1 MNFNQISVKNSP
13 ATDNDKR
20 KIRKHRHF
28 HLHGVNAPPVNVSI
42 HHWKDMVKMSLQS
55 MTINSYLNEGNIMRK
70 ESTSDTDDEY
80 IVAIDKLFDKRE
92 CNKYIKTLKESQ
104 RCGCG
109 RLENEHSF
117 EAIKN
122 GKRLNSETDIEKT
135 EENWNKNYIKGSCR
149 WSIKNHTKLLP
160 TDAYGTIEFQGGPR
174 PIKSQYIRLSFDSDC
189 ASIIHLLENIWQIPP
204 PKLVIS
210 IHGGTNNFNLQPKL
224 ARIFRNGLIKSAS
237 TTGAWIIT
245 SGCDDGVTK
254 HVAAAI
260 ENCQNSNRNKTKIIS
275 IGIAPWG
282 LLKRRED
289 FIGKDHTVLY
299 RKTGNNMKSRFI
311 TLNNRH
317 SYFLLTDNGTVGKW
331 GSEIILRRRL
341 ETYIKERQTI
351 ANKGKTIPVVCVILE
366 GGTFSIRTALQYVT
380 TIPKTPVVVCDGS
393 GRASDML
400 SFTHHYIQED
410 GQLPEIL
417 KKQLLSLIE
426 SVFQLNQIEA
436 EHLLKDLLA
445 CASQKEMLTIF
456 RSGGEHKN
464 DFDHA
469 ILTAL
474 LKGYDLTPTEQLSL
488 ALSWNRVDIARSDI
502 FHPNIE
508 WKMEDLHNIMIE
520 ALIYDRVDF
529 VRLLLENGVDMQKF
543 LTIGRLEELYNSDK
557 GPTNTLYYIV
567 RDVTKINHNYR
578 YKLTHIGLAMEKL
591 IGNGFK
597 SYYSSDE
604 FRKKYCEYKISTK
617 KRVDEINKIDNNS
630 PNRRLSNFFPF
641 NTSTQEQNDDNSWK
655 KRMKSAFNDSPNKK
669 PKTVVINLEENTLP
683 KSFKDNL
690 KNNNNYSSDC
700 NLRFRY
706 PFNEL
711 LVWAVLTK
719 RHEMARCMWEHG
731 EESMAKAL
739 IACALNR
746 NLAKEAREDYLD
758 VEISDDLKKNAEE
771 FKHLALD
778 LLDCCY
784 RQDDDKTLHLLT
796 YELKYWGNETNIS
809 LAVMGNN
816 KQFLAHPCCQ
826 MLLADLWHGGM
837 RIRSNSNLKVIMGI
851 LFFPSIFALEYKT
864 KEELMLQPQTA
875 AEHENEV
882 YDSSS
887 SEDDTDTSDSDNSSS
902 SDDDSESY
910 QHGSKSFFGSNQSL
924 HFSSILPSRLRRSK
938 KESKQQRRQSIDSGT
953 SNVITKRTNKKRTI
967 SLSNDNVNNNHQVTE
982 NIDIKSTQ
990 TKKEILDPT
999 LLINN
1004 TKNKSNNFKKSQEYQ
1019 SNIENKQKESVAK
1032 PIVKVKPKKIKAKR
1046 KLYEF
1051 ISAPITTFWT
1061 WFLSYVAFLMA
1072 NIYVLLIKTENEV
1085 RPLEYILF
1093 VYVVVFGL
1101 EEIRKLF
1108 MSEPTKIKK
1117 KLTFFFSDT
1126 WNWITTLAVT
1136 LYIIGFILRAASE
1149 TTTQDGRVILAID
1162 STIWI
1167 LKILD
1172 YLTIHPKF
1180 GIYITMVL
1188 KMVIAMSYHIALLFI
1203 SLLAFG
1209 LPRQSIFYPNEN
1221 WSWVLVRNIFYK
1233 PYFMLY
1239 GEVYAGEIDLC
1250 TDEGTNCVPGNFVPP
1265 ILMTIFLL
1273 IANLLLISMLM
1284 ATFNNIFNEVSC
1296 LAKQYWL
1303 FQRYHQVMKYE
1314 SSPVVPPP
1322 FTIIYH
1328 IYWIGKYI
1336 WYRNTFNIRK
1346 FAQKIGIVN
1355 VKNFKKEHI
1364 FDNTLKLFLSLSQ
1377 VEKIHDFEEECMEAL
1392 TLQQEDNFKCSTDTR
1407 IKNTSENTET
1417 ILSRVSDVVRSEGTL
1432 KEAVSLIE
1440 TRLNTI
1446 EVKENELM
1454 EHLRHIS
1461 EVLPQLFP
1469 KHEKISRSSYNV
1481 DQITDYLPSISDHG
1495 KDYQDSRIR
1504 DSIRRKLGTTD
1515 YTSITDSIVVKNLTG
1530 ELKEGT
1536 HFEDIFT
1543 EDDKDEDDYDV
1554 ESN

>member
-1 MNFNQISVKNSP
+1 MKLNEISPKNSP
-13 ATDNDKR
+13 AMDSDRR
-20 KIRKHRHF
+20 KIRKHR

-42 HHWKDMVKMSLQS
+42 HQWKDMLKMSLQS
-55 MTINSYLNEGNIMRK
+55 VNINNYFKEGNCMTIG
-70 ESTSDTDDEY
+70 STSDTDDEY
-80 IVAIDKLFDKRE
+80 TFAIDKLFNKRE
-92 CNKYIKTLKESQ
+92 CSKYVKTMKESQ

-109 RLENEHSF
+109 RLEFEHSS
-117 EAIKN
+117 EAIN
-122 GKRLNSETDIEKT
+122 NANRLTSETDLEKM
-135 EENWNKNYIKGSCR
+135 EENWNRSYIKGTDR
-149 WSIKNHTKLLP
+149 WSIKNHTRLLP

-174 PIKSQYIRLSFDSDC
+174 PIKAQYVRLSFDTDC
-189 ASIIHLLENIWQIPP
+189 SSIIHLLQNIWQIPP

-260 ENCQNSNRNKTKIIS
+260 ESCHNSSRNKAKIIS

-317 SYFLLTDNGTVGKW
+317 GYFLLTDNGTVGKW

-341 ETYIKERQTI
+341 EGYIKENQTI
-351 ANKGKTIPVVCVILE
+351 VNEGKTIPVVCVILE

-380 TIPKTPVVVCDGS
+380 TIPKTPVVICDGS
-393 GRASDML
+393 GRASDMI
-400 SFTHHYIQED
+400 SFAHHYIQED
-410 GQLPEIL
+410 GNLPEIL
-417 KKQLLSLIE
+417 RKQLLSLIE
-426 SVFQLNQIEA
+426 SVFQLTKEEA
-436 EHLLKDLLA
+436 EHLLKDLLE
-445 CASQKEMLTIF
+445 CVSQKEMLTIF

-488 ALSWNRVDIARSDI
+488 TLSWNRVDIARSDI
-502 FHPNIE
+502 FHPNME
-508 WKMEDLHNIMIE
+508 WKMDDLHNIMIE

-604 FRKKYCEYKISTK
+604 FRKNYLEYKNHCK
-617 KRVDEINKIDNNS
+617 KKNVNVNGQTGS
-630 PNRRLSNFFPF
+630 YSSRRLSTFFPF
-641 NTSTQEQNDDNSWK
+641 NTTSPQEQGDEHSW
-655 KRMKSAFNDSPNKK
+655 RRRVKSAFHDSPNKK
-669 PKTVVINLEENTLP
+669 QKTVVINLEDNISSRSHKLDT
-683 KSFKDNL
+683 KSDDL
-690 KNNNNYSSDC
+690 TSSDDGI
-700 NLRFRY
+700 RFRY

-739 IACALNR
+739 VACALNR

-771 FKHLALD
+771 FKHLSLD

-809 LAVMGNN
+809 LAVMANN

-864 KEELMLQPQTA
+864 KEELMFQPQTA
-875 AEHENEV
+875 AEHENEI

-887 SEDDTDTSDSDNSSS
+887 SGDDTDTSDSDSSSS
-902 SDDDSESY
+902 SDSDSESN
-910 QHGSKSFFGSNQSL
+910 QHGAKSFFGSNQSL

-938 KESKQQRRQSIDSGT
+938 KESKQQRRQSMDSSSSHLT
-953 SNVITKRTNKKRTI
+953 TIRTNKIRTI
-967 SLSNDNVNNNHQVTE
+967 SLTTENFTNNQEVIDNVDMVSSPITE
-982 NIDIKSTQ
+982 K
-990 TKKEILDPT
+990 ILDPT
-999 LLINN
+999 QLTSCGN
-1004 TKNKSNNFKKSQEYQ
+1004 NKSIPQQNNVERSTSYDYKH
-1019 SNIENKQKESVAK
+1019 KESVAR

-1061 WFLSYVAFLMA
+1061 WFLSFIAFLIA
-1072 NIYVLLIKTENEV
+1072 DIYVLLIKTETNV
-1085 RPLEYILF
+1085 SILEYILF
-1093 VYVVVFGL
+1093 VYVIVFGM

-1108 MSEPTKIKK
+1108 MSEPTEIKK

-1126 WNWITTLAVT
+1126 WNWITILAVS
-1136 LYIIGFILRAASE
+1136 LYIFGFILRCSSE
-1149 TTTQDGRVILAID
+1149 STAQSGRVILAVD
-1162 STIWI
+1162 SAIWV

-1250 TDEGTNCVPGNFVPP
+1250 NDEGTNCVPGHFIPP

-1284 ATFNNIFNEVSC
+1284 ATFNNIFIEVSC

-1314 SSPVVPPP
+1314 SSPVLPPP

-1328 IYWIGKYI
+1328 IYWVGKYI
-1336 WYRNTFNIRK
+1336 WYRNIFNIRK
-1346 FAQKIGIVN
+1346 IAQKIGIVKLTN
-1355 VKNFKKEHI
+1355 LKKEHI
-1364 FDNTLKLFLSLSQ
+1364 FDNTLKLFLSLTQ

-1392 TLQQEDNFKCSTDTR
+1392 TLQQEDNFKSATDTR
-1407 IKNTSENTET
+1407 IKNTTENTET
-1417 ILSRVSDVVRSEGTL
+1417 ILSRISDVVRNEGTL
-1432 KEAVSLIE
+1432 KEAISLIE
-1440 TRLNTI
+1440 TRLSTI
-1446 EVKENELM
+1446 EVRENELT

-1461 EVLPQLFP
+1461 EMLPQIFP
-1469 KHEKISRSSYNV
+1469 KHDRSSGSMYDH
-1481 DQITDYLPSISDHG
+1481 DQVLDYLSNISDHG
-1495 KDYQDSRIR
+1495 ADYADSRVR

-1515 YTSITDSIVVKNLTG
+1515 YTSITDSIVVKNVSG
-1530 ELKEGT
+1530 EKKDGCND
-1536 HFEDIFT
+1536 FEDIFT

>member
-1 MNFNQISVKNSP
+1 MNLNQLSVENSP
-13 ATDNDKR
+13 IINNRKR
-20 KIRKHRHF
+20 LKKHRHAY
-28 HLHGVNAPPVNVSI
+28 GANAAPVNVSI
-42 HHWKDMVKMSLQS
+42 HQWRDMLKMSLRS
-55 MTINSYLNEGNIMRK
+55 VTMNNYLKDTTIDNS
-70 ESTSDTDDEY
+70 SDSGEY
-80 IVAIDKLFDKRE
+80 TFAIDKLFEKRE
-92 CNKYIKTLKESQ
+92 CCKYIKTLKESQ

-109 RLENEHSF
+109 KLEYEHSI
-117 EAIKN
+117 EAIRN
-122 GKRLNSETDIEKT
+122 SKRMTSETDIENFGKT
-135 EENWNKNYIKGSCR
+135 NDR
-149 WSIKNHTKLLP
+149 WSIKNHTELLP

-174 PIKSQYIRLSFDSDC
+174 PIKAQYVRLSFDSDC
-189 ASIIHLLENIWQIPP
+189 ASIVHLLENIWQIPP
-204 PKLVIS
+204 PKLIIS
-210 IHGGTNNFNLQPKL
+210 IHGGTNDFNLQAKL
-224 ARIFRNGLIKSAS
+224 ARLFRNGLIKSAS

-260 ENCQNSNRNKTKIIS
+260 ESCHNSNRNKTKIIS

-282 LLKRRED
+282 LLKKRED
-289 FIGKDHTVLY
+289 FIGKDHTVYY
-299 RKTGNNMKSRFI
+299 RKTGNNVKSRFI
-311 TLNNRH
+311 ALNNRH
-317 SYFLLTDNGTVGKW
+317 GYFLLTDNGTVGKW

-341 ETYIKERQTI
+341 EGYFRERRT
-351 ANKGKTIPVVCVILE
+351 AGKTVPVVCVILE
-366 GGTFSIRTALQYVT
+366 GGTFSIKTALQYVT

-393 GRASDML
+393 GRASDMI
-400 SFTHHYIQED
+400 SFVHQYVQED
-410 GQLPEIL
+410 GTLHDEL
-417 KKQLLSLIE
+417 RKQLLLLIE
-426 SVFQLNQIEA
+426 SVFQLNKIES
-436 EHLLKDLLA
+436 ELLLKDLLECVA
-445 CASQKEMLTIF
+445 QKEMLTIF
-456 RSGGEHKN
+456 RSGGEHRS

-474 LKGYDLTPTEQLSL
+474 LRGYDLTPTEQLSL

-502 FHPNIE
+502 FQPNIE
-508 WKMEDLHNIMIE
+508 WRMEDLHNIMIE

-567 RDVTKINHNYR
+567 RDVTKISHNYR

-597 SYYSSDE
+597 SYYSSEE
-604 FRKKYCEYKISTK
+604 FRKNYSDYKNVWKRKYGGGSKVRRVNEQTWKTK
-617 KRVDEINKIDNNS
+617 
-630 PNRRLSNFFPF
+630 
-641 NTSTQEQNDDNSWK
+641 
-655 KRMKSAFNDSPNKK
+655 MKSTFNDSVK
-669 PKTVVINLEENTLP
+669 KTVVINVDTL
-683 KSFKDNL
+683 
-690 KNNNNYSSDC
+690 SDSGKIEVK
-700 NLRFRY
+700 FRY

-731 EESMAKAL
+731 EEAMAKAL

-771 FKHLALD
+771 FKQLSLD

-809 LAVMGNN
+809 LAVMANN

-837 RIRSNSNLKVIMGI
+837 RIRSNSNIKVIMGI

-882 YDSSS
+882 YYDSSS
-887 SEDDTDTSDSDNSSS
+887 SEDDTDTSDSDSSSS
-902 SDDDSESY
+902 SDSEDGT
-910 QHGSKSFFGSNQSL
+910 HPHTNKSFFGSNQSL
-924 HFSSILPSRLRRSK
+924 HFSSIFRRSNK
-938 KESKQQRRQSIDSGT
+938 KQQRRQSMDLSPV
-953 SNVITKRTNKKRTI
+953 NKTNKNRTI
-967 SLSNDNVNNNHQVTE
+967 SLTTDNSIDIHHEIIESYQNNKNLKHISIVEDISKSEKSISND
-982 NIDIKSTQ
+982 S
-990 TKKEILDPT
+990 
-999 LLINN
+999 
-1004 TKNKSNNFKKSQEYQ
+1004 
-1019 SNIENKQKESVAK
+1019 NKQIETVAR
-1032 PIVKVKPKKIKAKR
+1032 PIVKTKPKKIKAKR

-1051 ISAPITTFWT
+1051 IFAPITTFWT
-1061 WFLSYVAFLMA
+1061 WFLSFIAFLIID
-1072 NIYVLLIKTENEV
+1072 IYVLLKKTEKDPEV
-1085 RPLEYILF
+1085 LEWILF

-1126 WNWITTLAVT
+1126 WNWITMLAVT
-1136 LYIIGFILRAASE
+1136 FYIIGFIFRTISDS
-1149 TTTQDGRVILAID
+1149 TVQTGRVILAVD
-1162 STIWI
+1162 TTIWI

-1172 YLTIHPKF
+1172 YLTIYPKF

-1188 KMVIAMSYHIALLFI
+1188 KMISAMSYHIALLFI

-1209 LPRQSIFYPNEN
+1209 LPRQSIFFPNET

-1250 TDEGTNCVPGNFVPP
+1250 TDEGTNCVPGNFIPP

-1284 ATFNNIFNEVSC
+1284 ATFNHIFNEVSC

-1314 SSPVVPPP
+1314 SSPVIPPP

-1328 IYWIGKYI
+1328 IYWVGKYI
-1336 WYRNTFNIRK
+1336 WYRNIFYIRK
-1346 FAQKIGIVN
+1346 GCKKIGLVN
-1355 VKNFKKEHI
+1355 DTNYNKGHLL
-1364 FDNTLKLFLSLSQ
+1364 DHTLKLFLSVSQ
-1377 VEKIHDFEEECMEAL
+1377 VEKIHDFEEECMESL
-1392 TLQQEDNFKCSTDTR
+1392 TIQQEDFFKNANDTR
-1407 IKNTSENTET
+1407 IKNTYDNTES
-1417 ILSRVSDVVRSEGTL
+1417 ILSRISDVLRSDTTF
-1432 KEAVSLIE
+1432 KEAVSVIE
-1440 TRLNTI
+1440 NRLNNV
-1446 EVKENELM
+1446 EVKETELLD
-1454 EHLRHIS
+1454 HLRNIS
-1461 EVLPQLFP
+1461 DILPLLFP
-1469 KHEKISRSSYNV
+1469 DKGVDSIESKISIV
-1481 DQITDYLPSISDHG
+1481 KDPESI
-1495 KDYQDSRIR
+1495 Q
-1504 DSIRRKLGTTD
+1504 RKLGTTD
-1515 YTSITDSIVVKNLTG
+1515 YTSITDSIVVKEPRKVVKVDDILT
-1530 ELKEGT
+1530 
-1536 HFEDIFT
+1536 
-1543 EDDKDEDDYDV
+1543 EDDYDLD
-1554 ESN
+1554 SN

>member
-1 MNFNQISVKNSP
+1 MKFNEISPKNSP
-13 ATDNDKR
+13 AMDNDRR
-20 KIRKHRHF
+20 KIRKHR

-42 HHWKDMVKMSLQS
+42 HQWKDMLKMSLQS
-55 MTINSYLNEGNIMRK
+55 VNINNYFK
-70 ESTSDTDDEY
+70 ESNGLTIGSTNDTDDEY
-80 IVAIDKLFDKRE
+80 SFAIDKLFNKRE
-92 CNKYIKTLKESQ
+92 CNKYVKTMKESQ

-109 RLENEHSF
+109 RLEFEHSS
-117 EAIKN
+117 EAIN
-122 GKRLNSETDIEKT
+122 NANRLTSETDLEKI
-135 EENWNKNYIKGSCR
+135 EENWNRSYIKGADR

-174 PIKSQYIRLSFDSDC
+174 PIKAQYVRLSFDSDC
-189 ASIIHLLENIWQIPP
+189 SSIIHLLQNIWQIPP

-245 SGCDDGVTK
+245 SGCDDGVTR

-260 ENCQNSNRNKTKIIS
+260 ESCHNSSRNKAKIIS

-317 SYFLLTDNGTVGKW
+317 GYFLLTDNGTVGKW

-341 ETYIKERQTI
+341 EGYIKENQTI
-351 ANKGKTIPVVCVILE
+351 VNEGKTIPVVCVILE

-380 TIPKTPVVVCDGS
+380 TIPKTPVVICDGS
-393 GRASDML
+393 GRASDMI
-400 SFTHHYIQED
+400 SFAHHYIQDD
-410 GQLPEIL
+410 GNLPEIL
-417 KKQLLSLIE
+417 RKQLLSLIE
-426 SVFQLNQIEA
+426 SVFQLTKEEA
-436 EHLLKDLLA
+436 EHLLKDLLE

-488 ALSWNRVDIARSDI
+488 TLSWNRVDIARSDI

-508 WKMEDLHNIMIE
+508 WKMDDLHNIMIE

-597 SYYSSDE
+597 SYYSSYE
-604 FRKKYCEYKISTK
+604 FRKNYLEYKNSCK
-617 KRVDEINKIDNNS
+617 KKNVNVNGGTGS
-630 PNRRLSNFFPF
+630 YSSRRLSAFFPF
-641 NTSTQEQNDDNSWK
+641 NTTSSQEQGDEFSW
-655 KRMKSAFNDSPNKK
+655 RRRVKSAFHDSPNKK
-669 PKTVVINLEENTLP
+669 QKTVVINLEDNISSRSHKFDTKSDDLTL
-683 KSFKDNL
+683 SNGGI
-690 KNNNNYSSDC
+690 
-700 NLRFRY
+700 RFRY

-719 RHEMARCMWEHG
+719 RHQMARCMWEHG

-739 IACALNR
+739 VACALNR

-771 FKHLALD
+771 FKHLSLD

-809 LAVMGNN
+809 LAVMANN

-864 KEELMLQPQTA
+864 KEELMFQPQTA
-875 AEHENEV
+875 AEHENEI

-887 SEDDTDTSDSDNSSS
+887 SEDDTDTSDSDSSSS
-902 SDDDSESY
+902 SDSDSESN
-910 QHGSKSFFGSNQSL
+910 QHGAKSFFGSNQSL

-938 KESKQQRRQSIDSGT
+938 KESKQQRRQSMDSSSSHLT
-953 SNVITKRTNKKRTI
+953 SIRTNKIRTI
-967 SLSNDNVNNNHQVTE
+967 SLTTENLTNNQEVIE
-982 NIDIKSTQ
+982 NIDVLSTPIAE
-990 TKKEILDPT
+990 KILDPT
-999 LLINN
+999 QLTNN
-1004 TKNKSNNFKKSQEYQ
+1004 GKNKSIPQQNNEELSTTYDYKH
-1019 SNIENKQKESVAK
+1019 KESVVR
-1032 PIVKVKPKKIKAKR
+1032 PLVKVKPKKIKAKR

-1061 WFLSYVAFLMA
+1061 WFLSFIAFLIA
-1072 NIYVLLIKTENEV
+1072 DIYVLLIKTEKDV
-1085 RPLEYILF
+1085 SILEYILF
-1093 VYVVVFGL
+1093 IYVIVFGM

-1126 WNWITTLAVT
+1126 WNWITILAVS
-1136 LYIIGFILRAASE
+1136 LYIFGFILRCSSE
-1149 TTTQDGRVILAID
+1149 STAQSGRVILAID
-1162 STIWI
+1162 STIWV

-1172 YLTIHPKF
+1172 YLTIHPKI
-1180 GIYITMVL
+1180 GIYITMVI

-1209 LPRQSIFYPNEN
+1209 LPRQSIFYPNED

-1250 TDEGTNCVPGNFVPP
+1250 NDEGTNCVPGHFVPP

-1284 ATFNNIFNEVSC
+1284 ATFNNIFIEVSC

-1314 SSPVVPPP
+1314 SSPVLPPP
-1322 FTIIYH
+1322 FTLIYH
-1328 IYWIGKYI
+1328 IYWVGKYI
-1336 WYRNTFNIRK
+1336 WYRNIFNIRK
-1346 FAQKIGIVN
+1346 IAQKIGIVKLTN
-1355 VKNFKKEHI
+1355 LKKEHI

-1392 TLQQEDNFKCSTDTR
+1392 TLQQEDNFKSATDTR
-1407 IKNTSENTET
+1407 IKNATENTET
-1417 ILSRVSDVVRSEGTL
+1417 ILSRISDVVRNEGTL

-1446 EVKENELM
+1446 EVRENELT

-1461 EVLPQLFP
+1461 EMLPQIFP
-1469 KHEKISRSSYNV
+1469 KYDKSSGSMYDPDQVLDYISNV
-1481 DQITDYLPSISDHG
+1481 SDHG
-1495 KDYQDSRIR
+1495 AEYADSRIR

-1515 YTSITDSIVVKNLTG
+1515 YTSITDSIVVKNVSG
-1530 ELKEGT
+1530 EKKDGGND
-1536 HFEDIFT
+1536 FKDVFT
-1543 EDDKDEDDYDV
+1543 EDEKDEDDYDV

>member
-1 MNFNQISVKNSP
+1 
-13 ATDNDKR
+13 
-20 KIRKHRHF
+20 
-28 HLHGVNAPPVNVSI
+28 
-42 HHWKDMVKMSLQS
+42 MVKMSLHS
-55 MTINSYLNEGNIMRK
+55 MTLNSYLNESN
-70 ESTSDTDDEY
+70 SDTDDEY
-80 IVAIDKLFDKRE
+80 TFTIDKIFNKRE
-92 CNKYIKTLKESQ
+92 CSKYIKTLKESQ

-109 RLENEHSF
+109 RLENEHSYD
-117 EAIKN
+117 ARRN
-122 GKRLNSETDIEKT
+122 GKILASETDIEKM
-135 EENWNKNYIKGSCR
+135 EENWNKNYMKGSYR
-149 WSIKNHTKLLP
+149 WSIKNHTELMP

-224 ARIFRNGLIKSAS
+224 ARIFRNGLIKAAS

-245 SGCDDGVTK
+245 SGCDGGVTK

-260 ENCQNSNRNKTKIIS
+260 ESCQNSNRNKTKIIS

-341 ETYIKERQTI
+341 ETYIKERQTLS
-351 ANKGKTIPVVCVILE
+351 NGGKTIPVVCAILE

-400 SFTHHYIQED
+400 SFAHHYIQED
-410 GQLPEIL
+410 GKLPEIL
-417 KKQLLSLIE
+417 RKQLLSLIE
-426 SVFQLNQIEA
+426 SVFQLTKLEA
-436 EHLLKDLLA
+436 EHLLKDLLE
-445 CASQKEMLTIF
+445 CVSQKEMLTIF

-578 YKLTHIGLAMEKL
+578 YKLNHIGLAMEKL
-591 IGNGFK
+591 IGNGFR

-604 FRKKYCEYKISTK
+604 FRKKYYEYKCSSK
-617 KRVDEINKIDNNS
+617 KKFDNIKKIENAS
-630 PNRRLSNFFPF
+630 PNRRLSNFFSF
-641 NTSTQEQNDDNSWK
+641 NTTTQESHDDNSWK
-655 KRMKSAFNDSPNKK
+655 KKMKSAFNDSPNKK
-669 PKTVVINLEENTLP
+669 SKSVFINL
-683 KSFKDNL
+683 DNISSMSY
-690 KNNNNYSSDC
+690 KNDSKEMSNYSDYDGP
-700 NLRFRY
+700 RFRY

-711 LVWAVLTK
+711 LIWAVLTK

-771 FKHLALD
+771 FKHLSLD

-875 AEHENEV
+875 AEHENDV

-887 SEDDTDTSDSDNSSS
+887 SEDDTDTSDSDSSSS
-902 SDDDSESY
+902 SDSDSDSY
-910 QHGSKSFFGSNQSL
+910 HHGSKSFFGSNQSL

-938 KESKQQRRQSIDSGT
+938 KESKQQRRQSVDSSS
-953 SNVITKRTNKKRTI
+953 SNIVIKKISKKRTI
-967 SLSNDNVNNNHQVTE
+967 SLSTDNVINNQHVVE
-982 NIDIKSTQ
+982 NND
-990 TKKEILDPT
+990 TKLPLSNNEILDPIT
-999 LLINN
+999 LINN
-1004 TKNKSNNFKKSQEYQ
+1004 TKNKSNSVKKSQEY
-1019 SNIENKQKESVAK
+1019 SSSIENKQKESVAK
-1032 PIVKVKPKKIKAKR
+1032 PIVKIKPKKIKAKR

-1061 WFLSYVAFLMA
+1061 WFLSYVAFIIA
-1072 NIYVLLIKTENEV
+1072 DIYVLLIKTEKN
-1085 RPLEYILF
+1085 PLVIEYILF
-1093 VYVVVFGL
+1093 IYVIVFGL

-1126 WNWITTLAVT
+1126 WNWITTLAVA
-1136 LYIIGFILRAASE
+1136 LYIIGFILRVASE
-1149 TTTQDGRVILAID
+1149 STVQSGRVILAID

-1314 SSPVVPPP
+1314 SSPVLPPP

-1336 WYRNTFNIRK
+1336 WYRNIFNIRK
-1346 FAQKIGIVN
+1346 IAQKIGIVN
-1355 VKNFKKEHI
+1355 VTNFKKEHI

-1392 TLQQEDNFKCSTDTR
+1392 TLQQEDNFKSSTDTR

-1417 ILSRVSDVVRSEGTL
+1417 ILSRVGDVVRSEGTL

-1446 EVKENELM
+1446 EVKENELI
-1454 EHLRHIS
+1454 ENLRHLS

-1469 KHEKISRSSYNV
+1469 KNEKNSGSSYDA
-1481 DQITDYLPSISDHG
+1481 DQVLDYLSNISDHG
-1495 KDYQDSRIR
+1495 QDYQDSCIR

-1530 ELKEGT
+1530 EIKDESN
-1536 HFEDIFT
+1536 FEDIFT
-1543 EDDKDEDDYDV
+1543 EDDKDEDDSDV